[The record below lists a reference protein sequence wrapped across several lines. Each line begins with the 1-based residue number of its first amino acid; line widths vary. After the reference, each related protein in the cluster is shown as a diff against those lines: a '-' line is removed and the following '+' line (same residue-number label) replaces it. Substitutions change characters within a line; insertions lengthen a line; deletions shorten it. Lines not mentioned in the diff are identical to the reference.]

1 MLCASGVLGPPGESG
16 VDEVL
21 SYGAG
26 LPADGIEFLVRNSHR
41 GRLDQLLPLLGTSG
55 LNFPVVHLAKGVAAR
70 LPAQEARIELTENLR
85 FAAALGAKLGVL
97 HLWDLPHS
105 DRNFNGRLAAYGLA
119 SELASEHGIEVGIE
133 SIPCTVASPLRNL
146 RRILDRHPDAALVYD
161 TEFLASHGELDA
173 ALDEAELWPA
183 VRHIHIKD
191 FNGGFTEPDG
201 RRRWRGPGEG
211 TIDFRRV
218 SAAIRRHGFVGTV
231 SLEAGPHQQVDG
243 PDRSDLDRVLRILG
257 TDDWDFRRPADPN
270 PTA

>member
-1 MLCASGVLGPPGESG
+1 MAGQHTVLCASGVLGPPGESG

-41 GRLDQLLPLLGTSG
+41 GRLDQLLPLLRTSG

-161 TEFLASHGELDA
+161 TEFLAPMASLMPPWTRPSSGPPFGTSTSRTSTVASPSLMDEGAGGALVRGPSTSAASPPRSDA
-173 ALDEAELWPA
+173 MDSSAPY
-183 VRHIHIKD
+183 
-191 FNGGFTEPDG
+191 
-201 RRRWRGPGEG
+201 RWRPALTSRSMARIGR
-211 TIDFRRV
+211 TW
-218 SAAIRRHGFVGTV
+218 TV
-231 SLEAGPHQQVDG
+231 S
-243 PDRSDLDRVLRILG
+243 
-257 TDDWDFRRPADPN
+257 
-270 PTA
+270 